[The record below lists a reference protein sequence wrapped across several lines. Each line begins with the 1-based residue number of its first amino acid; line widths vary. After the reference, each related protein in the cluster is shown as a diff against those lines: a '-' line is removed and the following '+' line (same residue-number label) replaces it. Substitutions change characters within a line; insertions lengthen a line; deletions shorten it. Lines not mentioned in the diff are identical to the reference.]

1 MQKITAF
8 AKWRLCATQLC
19 THTGFRFLM
28 KLSVCCCTIVLIT
41 AQLLLAKTSNSQSI
55 KDETITIGAKNETLK
70 KTLKKIEKL
79 SGFQMAYPSEK
90 IIQYKNITLQTET
103 RTVEKTLR
111 LILDDTDLDFKQFD
125 KKIIIFEKNPVKSKA
140 TDAENTRVKPTEYI
154 AGELKGKVYFDD
166 NSNPVPGASVT
177 LKGDPGIG
185 TTTDNNGSFK
195 LSIPDKYK
203 GNAFTIVVAFIG
215 YNKEEVLVTNI
226 DAFVTV
232 RLKSASSALNEVVVT
247 ALGIKKE
254 RKALGFS
261 VTEVKGDE
269 LVQARE
275 VNVANS
281 LEGKVAGVN
290 VSSLATGPGG
300 SSRVVIRGSGSIA
313 GNNQPLYVVNGMPID
328 NVPSTPNTT
337 NGGGASLNVDNG
349 DGISGIN
356 PDDIESISVLKGGT
370 ASALYGSRASNGV
383 ILITTK
389 KGAAQKGIGV
399 EYNSTFTAE
408 TPEIIPDW
416 QYQYGEGKF
425 GIPVTN
431 QQDAISYG
439 RLSYGGKLD
448 GSSVIQFDG
457 VSRPYVAQKNNI
469 KNFYNTGITF
479 TNTVAFTG
487 GSDALNFRFSASD
500 LNNKGIVPN
509 NSLDKKISNLNV
521 NAKLGKNL
529 SIEAVAQYNVENNFN
544 RPGLGDA
551 LGNPNWGTYMIAN
564 SVDLR
569 NLAPGYDSSGNETL
583 WNSSGFATNP
593 YFVVNRFQQKDTKN
607 RFIGYAS
614 VKYNLLDNLFIKGR
628 VSDDYLAYQN
638 TGITPNG
645 TAYAPQGVMNVVNY
659 NTSEINT
666 ELTLNYNTKF
676 LKDFNVNVLAGGNE
690 QKHTLNG
697 LEVDASNFS
706 IPFFYSLSNVN
717 SIVTLPKYS
726 KTAVNSV
733 FASADFDYKSIV
745 YLSVTGR
752 NDWFST
758 LSLDADHIFYPSV
771 SGSFI
776 VSEAVKLPS
785 WINYAK
791 LRGSWAQVGGGAPN
805 PYGIN
810 LTYSQVAGSSVPLQ
824 EITRDA
830 NGNLV
835 IPNSKL
841 KPYTSQ
847 TFEAGA
853 EMKFLNNRL
862 GLDLALYNRTTINDI
877 VPANVDPLSGF
888 NSAYLNIGKISNKGV
903 ELLLTGRPVKANHF
917 TWDVTYTYSYNKN
930 TVEQLAAG
938 QNSFFLGTS
947 VNSYVS
953 IYAEVGKPYGQI
965 QAYLLKKDAQ
975 GRTVYAANGNEE
987 QGNQVDI
994 GTAVAP
1000 SAMSITNSFN
1010 FHRFNFSFLIDG
1022 KYGNKIY
1029 SGTNLYGDRFGL
1041 AKSTLPGRDSGLP
1054 VSGVDDNGQT
1064 FNYTVPV
1071 TNIATF
1077 YDNRKNISSFFVY
1090 DGSFIKLRQVIFGY
1104 NIPAKS
1110 IGSIHIQSMNLSFVA
1125 RNLLI
1130 LYKKAPNIDPESTF
1144 TAGNEQGLEMFGVP
1158 RTRSYGLNL
1167 MVKF

>member
-1 MQKITAF
+1 MLI
-8 AKWRLCATQLC
+8 
-19 THTGFRFLM
+19 
-28 KLSVCCCTIVLIT
+28 SV
-41 AQLLLAKTSNSQSI
+41 QLLLAKTGSSQSI
-55 KDETITIGAKNETLK
+55 KDETITVEAKNETLK
-70 KTLKKIEKL
+70 TTLKKIEKL

-90 IIQYKNITLQTET
+90 IVQYKNISLRKET
-103 RTVEKTLR
+103 RTVEKTLK
-111 LILDDTDLDFKQFD
+111 LILDNTNLDFKQFD
-125 KKIIIFEKNPVKSKA
+125 KKIIIFEKDDIKNQPSSA
-140 TDAENTRVKPTEYI
+140 DNQQNSTAEYI
-154 AGELKGKVYFDD
+154 AGVLKGKVYFDD
-166 NSNPVPGASVT
+166 NSNSVPGASVT
-177 LKGDPGIG
+177 LKNEPGVG
-185 TTTDNNGSFK
+185 TITNNAGAFE
-195 LSIPDKYK
+195 LTIPDKYNGK
-203 GNAFTIVVAFIG
+203 AITIVVAYIG
-215 YNKEEVLVTNI
+215 YNREEITVTDINAPLVI
-226 DAFVTV
+226 
-232 RLKSASSALNEVVVT
+232 RLKPTSSALNEVVVT

-254 RKALGFS
+254 RKAVGFS

-275 VNVANS
+275 VNVANA

-337 NGGGASLNVDNG
+337 NGSGTSLNVDNG

-408 TPEIIPDW
+408 TPEVIPDW
-416 QYQYGEGKF
+416 QYEYGEGKF
-425 GIPVTN
+425 GTPVTN

-439 RLSYGGKLD
+439 RLSFGGKLD

-457 VSRPYVAQKNNI
+457 VSRPYIAQKNNI
-469 KNFYNTGITF
+469 KNFYHTGKTF

-487 GSDALNFRFSASD
+487 GSDALNFRFSVSD

-509 NSLDKKISNLNV
+509 NSLDKKIANLNV
-521 NAKLGKNL
+521 NAKLSKNL
-529 SIEAVAQYNVENNFN
+529 SIEAVAQYNVEDNLN

-564 SVDLR
+564 SVDIR
-569 NLAPGYDSSGNETL
+569 NLAPGYDANGNETL

-614 VKYNLLDNLFIKGR
+614 VRYNLLDNLFIKAR
-628 VSDDYLAYQN
+628 VSDDNLSYSN
-638 TGITPNG
+638 TGIAPTG
-645 TAYAPQGVMNVVNY
+645 TAFAPQGVMNVVKY
-659 NTSEINT
+659 TTSEINT
-666 ELTLNYNTKF
+666 ELTVNYNTKF
-676 LKDFNVNVLAGGNE
+676 LKKFNVNVLAGGNK
-690 QKHTLNG
+690 QQHTLDG
-697 LEVDASNFS
+697 LEVDGSNFN
-706 IPFFYSLSNVN
+706 IPFFYSLSNV
-717 SIVTLPKYS
+717 SSVITLPRYA

-733 FASADFDYKSIV
+733 FASADFDYKSIA

-758 LSLDADHIFYPSV
+758 LSVNDDHIFYPSI

-776 VSEAVKLPS
+776 LSEAVKLPS
-785 WINYAK
+785 WISYAK

-805 PYGIN
+805 PYGIS
-810 LTYSQVAGSSVPLQ
+810 LTYSQLAGSTIPLQ
-824 EITRDA
+824 QISRDA

-835 IPNSKL
+835 VPNSKL

-847 TFEAGA
+847 TFEVGT
-853 EMKFLNNRL
+853 EFKFFNNRL
-862 GLDLALYNRTTINDI
+862 GLDLALYNRATINDI

-888 NSAYLNIGKISNKGV
+888 NSAYLNIGKISNKGI
-903 ELLLTGRPVKANHF
+903 ELLLTGRPVKENHF

-930 TVEQLAAG
+930 RVEKLAAG

-947 VNSYVS
+947 VNNYVS
-953 IYAEVGKPYGQI
+953 IYAEVGKPYGEI
-965 QAYLLKKDAQ
+965 QAYALKKDAQ

-987 QGNQVDI
+987 QGDLVDV
-994 GTAVAP
+994 GTGVAP

-1041 AKSTLPGRDSGLP
+1041 LKSTLPGRADGLALN
-1054 VSGVDDNGQT
+1054 GVDDNGQP

-1071 TNIATF
+1071 SNIATF

-1090 DGSFIKLRQVIFGY
+1090 DGSFIKLRQVILGY

-1110 IGSIHIQSMNLSFVA
+1110 IGSIKIQSLNLSFVA

-1144 TAGNEQGLEMFGVP
+1144 TA
-1158 RTRSYGLNL
+1158 
-1167 MVKF
+1167 

>member
-1 MQKITAF
+1 MQKNTAF
-8 AKWRLCATQLC
+8 AKWRFSAAELC
-19 THTGFRFLM
+19 THIGFPFLM
-28 KLSVCCCTIVLIT
+28 RLSVCCCSIILIT
-41 AQLLLAKTSNSQSI
+41 AQLLLAKTGNSQNI
-55 KDETITIGAKNETLK
+55 KDETITIEAKNETLK

-90 IIQYKNITLQTET
+90 IVQYKNITLSKET

-111 LILDDTDLDFKQFD
+111 LILDNTNLDFKQFD
-125 KKIIIFEKNPVKSKA
+125 KKIIIFEKNEVKNKA
-140 TDAENTRVKPTEYI
+140 SDAMNLPNNTAEYI
-154 AGELKGKVYFDD
+154 AGVLKGKVYFDD
-166 NSNPVPGASVT
+166 NSSPVPGASVT
-177 LKGDPGIG
+177 LKNDPGVG
-185 TTTDNNGSFK
+185 TITNSTGAFE
-195 LSIPDKYK
+195 LTIPDKYNGK
-203 GNAFTIVVAFIG
+203 AITIVVAYIG
-215 YNKEEVLVTNI
+215 YNKEEVTITDVNSPLTI
-226 DAFVTV
+226 
-232 RLKSASSALNEVVVT
+232 RLKPTFSALNEVVVT

-254 RKALGFS
+254 RKAVGFS

-275 VNVANS
+275 VNVANA

-328 NVPSTPNTT
+328 NAPSTPNTT
-337 NGGGASLNVDNG
+337 NGSGTSLNVDNG

-408 TPEIIPDW
+408 TPEVIPDW

-425 GIPVTN
+425 GTPVTN

-439 RLSYGGKLD
+439 RLSFGGKLD

-469 KNFYNTGITF
+469 KNFYNTGKTF
-479 TNTVAFTG
+479 TNTIAFTG
-487 GSDALNFRFSASD
+487 GSDALNFRFSISD

-521 NAKLGKNL
+521 NAKLSKNL
-529 SIEAVAQYNVENNFN
+529 SIEAVAQYNVEDNFN

-564 SVDLR
+564 SVDIR
-569 NLAPGYDSSGNETL
+569 NLAPGYDANGNETL
-583 WNSSGFATNP
+583 WNASGFATNP

-628 VSDDYLAYQN
+628 VSDDNLSYDY
-638 TGITPNG
+638 TGITPTG
-645 TAYAPQGVMNVVNY
+645 TAYAPQGVMNVIKTT
-659 NTSEINT
+659 TSEINT
-666 ELTLNYNTKF
+666 ELTANYNTKF
-676 LKDFNVNVLAGGNE
+676 LKNFNVNVLAGGNK
-690 QKHTLNG
+690 QQHTLNG
-697 LEVDASNFS
+697 VEVDGSNFN

-717 SIVTLPKYS
+717 SVITLPRYA

-733 FASADFDYKSIV
+733 FAAADFDYKSIA

-758 LSLDADHIFYPSV
+758 LSVNDDHIFYPSV

-776 VSEAVKLPS
+776 LSEAVKLPS
-785 WINYAK
+785 WISYAK

-810 LTYSQVAGSSVPLQ
+810 LTYSQLAGSTIPLQ
-824 EITRDA
+824 QISRDA

-835 IPNSKL
+835 VPNSKL

-847 TFEAGA
+847 TTEVGT
-853 EMKFLNNRL
+853 ELKFFNNRL
-862 GLDLALYNRTTINDI
+862 GLDLALYNRATINDI

-888 NSAYLNIGKISNKGV
+888 SSAYLNIGKISNKGI
-903 ELLLTGRPVKANHF
+903 ELLLTGRPIKANHF

-930 TVEQLAAG
+930 TVEKLAAG
-938 QNSFFLGTS
+938 QNSFFLGTA

-965 QAYLLKKDAQ
+965 QAYALKKDAQ

-987 QGNQVDI
+987 QGDLVDM
-994 GTAVAP
+994 GTGVAP

-1029 SGTNLYGDRFGL
+1029 SGTNLYGNRFGL
-1041 AKSTLPGRDSGLP
+1041 LKSTLPGRDSGLP
-1054 VSGVDDNGQT
+1054 LSGVDDNGQP

-1071 TNIATF
+1071 SDIATF

-1110 IGSIHIQSMNLSFVA
+1110 IGSIKIQSLNISFVA

-1158 RTRSYGLNL
+1158 RTRSYG
-1167 MVKF
+1167 

>member
-1 MQKITAF
+1 M
-8 AKWRLCATQLC
+8 R
-19 THTGFRFLM
+19 
-28 KLSVCCCTIVLIT
+28 LSVCCCSIMLIT
-41 AQLLLAKTSNSQSI
+41 AQLLLAKTGNSQNI
-55 KDETITIGAKNETLK
+55 KDETITIEAKNEPLK

-90 IIQYKNITLQTET
+90 IVLYQNITIPKET
-103 RTVEKTLR
+103 RTVEKTLK
-111 LILDDTDLDFKQFD
+111 LILDNTDLDFKQFD
-125 KKIIIFEKNPVKSKA
+125 KKIIIFEKSDVKNKSS
-140 TDAENTRVKPTEYI
+140 DAIGPPNSRAEYT
-154 AGELKGKVYFDD
+154 AGVLKGKVYFDD
-166 NSNPVPGASVT
+166 NSQPVPGASVI
-177 LKGDPGIG
+177 LKNDPGVG
-185 TTTDNNGSFK
+185 TTTNNAGEFE
-195 LSIPDKYK
+195 LNIPDKYNGK
-203 GNAFTIVVAFIG
+203 PVTVVVAYIG
-215 YNKEEVLVTNI
+215 YNKEEVTAANLSSLLI
-226 DAFVTV
+226 I
-232 RLKSASSALNEVVVT
+232 RLKPASSALSEVVVT
-247 ALGIKKE
+247 ALGIRKE
-254 RKALGFS
+254 RKAVGFS
-261 VTEVKGDE
+261 VTEVKGED

-275 VNVANS
+275 VNVANA

-290 VSSLATGPGG
+290 VSSLASGPGG

-337 NGGGASLNVDNG
+337 NGSGTSLNVDNG

-389 KGAAQKGIGV
+389 KGAAQKGVGV
-399 EYNSTFTAE
+399 EYNSTFAAE
-408 TPEIIPDW
+408 TPLVIPDW

-425 GIPVTN
+425 GTVVTN

-439 RLSYGGKLD
+439 RLSFGAKLD

-457 VSRPYVAQKNNI
+457 VSRPYIAQKNNI
-469 KNFYNTGITF
+469 KNFYNTGKTF

-487 GSDALNFRFSASD
+487 GSEALNFRFSVSD

-529 SIEAVAQYNVENNFN
+529 SIEAVAQYNVENNIN

-564 SVDLR
+564 SVDIR
-569 NLAPGYDSSGNETL
+569 NLAPGYDANGNETL
-583 WNSSGFATNP
+583 WNVSGYASNP
-593 YFVVNRFQQKDTKN
+593 YFVVNRFQEKDTKN

-628 VSDDYLAYQN
+628 VSDDYLSYDY
-638 TGITPNG
+638 TGITPTG
-645 TAYAPQGVMNVVNY
+645 TAYAPQGVMNVTKY
-659 NTSEINT
+659 STSEINS

-676 LKDFNVNVLAGGNE
+676 LKDFNVNVLAGGNK
-690 QKHTLNG
+690 QQHTLDG
-697 LEVDASNFS
+697 VEVDGSNFN

-717 SIVTLPKYS
+717 AVVTLPKYT

-733 FASADFDYKSIV
+733 FASADFDYKGIA

-758 LSLDADHIFYPSV
+758 LSIEDDHIFYPSV

-776 VSEAVKLPS
+776 LSEATRLPE
-785 WINYAK
+785 WISYAK
-791 LRGSWAQVGGGAPN
+791 LRASWAQVGGGAPN

-810 LTYSQVAGSSVPLQ
+810 LTYSQLAGSTIPLQ
-824 EITRDA
+824 QISRDV
-830 NGNLV
+830 NGDLV
-835 IPNSKL
+835 VPNSKL
-841 KPYTSQ
+841 KPYISQ
-847 TFEAGA
+847 TFEVGT
-853 EMKFLNNRL
+853 ELKFFKNRL

-888 NSAYLNIGKISNKGV
+888 SSAYLNIGKISNKGI
-903 ELLLTGRPVKANHF
+903 ELLLTGRPVKADHF

-930 TVEQLAAG
+930 TVEKLAAG
-938 QNSFFLGTS
+938 QNSFFLGTA

-953 IYAEVGKPYGQI
+953 IYAEVGKPYGQL
-965 QAYLLKKDAQ
+965 QAYALKKDAQ

-987 QGNQVDI
+987 QGAPVDL
-994 GTAVAP
+994 GTGVAP

-1010 FHRFNFSFLIDG
+1010 YHRFNFSFLIDG

-1041 AKSTLPGRDSGLP
+1041 LKSTLPGRESGLAL
-1054 VSGVDDNGQT
+1054 SGVDDGGQP

-1071 TNIATF
+1071 SDLANF

-1104 NIPAKS
+1104 NVPAKH
-1110 IGSIHIQSMNLSFVA
+1110 IGSVKIQSLNVSFVA

>member
-1 MQKITAF
+1 MQKNTAF
-8 AKWRLCATQLC
+8 AKWRLCATQIC

-28 KLSVCCCTIVLIT
+28 KLSICYFTILFIT
-41 AQLLLAKTSNSQSI
+41 AQLLLAKTGSSQSI
-55 KDETITIGAKNETLK
+55 KDETITIGAKNEPLK

-90 IIQYKNITLQTET
+90 IIQYKNVTLQTET
-103 RTVEKTLR
+103 RTIERTLR
-111 LILDDTDLDFKQFD
+111 LILDNTDLDFKQFD
-125 KKIIIFEKNPVKSKA
+125 KKIIIFEKNPPKSRA
-140 TDAENTRVKPTEYI
+140 AEAENVQGATLKYAV
-154 AGELKGKVYFDD
+154 GELKGKVYFDD
-166 NSNPVPGASVT
+166 NSNPVPGATVS
-177 LKGDPGIG
+177 LKDDPGIG
-185 TTTDNNGSFK
+185 TATDNNGAFK
-195 LSIPDKYK
+195 LSIPDKYN
-203 GNAFTIVVAFIG
+203 GRAFSIVVAFIG

-226 DAFVTV
+226 DAPLVV
-232 RLKSASSALNEVVVT
+232 RLKPVSSALNEVVVT

-254 RKALGFS
+254 RKAVGFS

-275 VNVANS
+275 VNVANA

-328 NVPSTPNTT
+328 NIPSTPTTT
-337 NGGGASLNVDNG
+337 NSGGLNVDNG

-389 KGAAQKGIGV
+389 KGATQRGVGV
-399 EYNSTFTAE
+399 EYNSTFTEE
-408 TPEIIPDW
+408 TPELIPDW
-416 QYQYGEGKF
+416 QYEYGEGKF
-425 GIPVTN
+425 GTKVTT

-439 RLSYGGKLD
+439 RLSYGAKLD

-469 KNFYNTGITF
+469 KNFYNTGKTF

-487 GSDALNFRFSASD
+487 GSDALNFRFSVSD
-500 LNNKGIVPN
+500 LNDKGIVPN
-509 NSLDKKISNLNV
+509 NTLDKKIANLNV

-529 SIEAVAQYNVENNFN
+529 SVEAVGQYNVENNLN

-564 SVDLR
+564 SVDIR
-569 NLAPGYDSSGNETL
+569 SLAPGYDANGNEIL

-593 YFVVNRFQQKDTKN
+593 YFTINRFQQKDTKN

-628 VSDDYLAYQN
+628 VSDDYLSYEY
-638 TGITPNG
+638 TGITPTG
-645 TAYAPQGVMNVVNY
+645 TAYAPQGAISVVNY
-659 NTSEINT
+659 NTAEINS
-666 ELTLNYNTKF
+666 ELTLNYNTRF
-676 LKDFNVNVLAGGNE
+676 LKDFNANVLAGGNQ
-690 QKHTLNG
+690 QKHTLSG
-697 LEVDASNFS
+697 LEVDGSNFN

-717 SIVTLPKYS
+717 SSVTLPRYS

-758 LSLDADHIFYPSV
+758 LSLDQDHIFYPSV

-776 VSEAVKLPS
+776 LSEAVKLPS

-810 LTYSQVAGSSVPLQ
+810 LTYTQVAGSTMPLQ

-847 TFEAGA
+847 TVEVGA
-853 EMKFLNNRL
+853 EMKFFNNRL
-862 GLDLALYNRTTINDI
+862 GLDLALYNRSTINDI

-888 NSAYLNIGKISNKGV
+888 TSAYLNIGKINNKGI
-903 ELLLTGRPVKANHF
+903 ELLLTGRPVKASHF
-917 TWDVTYTYSYNKN
+917 SWDVTYTYSYNKN
-930 TVEQLAAG
+930 TVERLAAG

-953 IYAEVGKPYGQI
+953 VYAEVGKPYGQI
-965 QAYLLKKDAQ
+965 QAYQPKKDAQ

-987 QGNQVDI
+987 QGNLVDM
-994 GTAVAP
+994 GTGVAP

-1010 FHRFNFSFLIDG
+1010 YHRFNFSFLIDG

-1029 SGTNLYGDRFGL
+1029 SGTNLYADRFGL
-1041 AKSTLPGRDSGLP
+1041 LKSTLPGRDNGLALN
-1054 VSGVDDNGQT
+1054 GVDDNDQPFT
-1064 FNYTVPV
+1064 YTVPV
-1071 TNIATF
+1071 SNIATF

-1090 DGSFIKLRQVIFGY
+1090 DGSFIKLRQVILGY
-1104 NIPAKS
+1104 NVPTKN
-1110 IGSIHIQSMNLSFVA
+1110 IGPIRIQSLNLSFVG

-1144 TAGNEQGLEMFGVP
+1144 TAGNEQGMEMFGVP
-1158 RTRSYGLNL
+1158 RVRSYGLNL

>member
-1 MQKITAF
+1 MQKNTAF
-8 AKWRLCATQLC
+8 AKWRFSAAELC
-19 THTGFRFLM
+19 THIGFPFLM
-28 KLSVCCCTIVLIT
+28 RLSVCCCSIILIT
-41 AQLLLAKTSNSQSI
+41 AQLLLAKTGNSQNI
-55 KDETITIGAKNETLK
+55 KDETITIEAKNETLK

-90 IIQYKNITLQTET
+90 IVQYKNITLPKET

-111 LILDDTDLDFKQFD
+111 LILDNTGLDFKQFD
-125 KKIIIFEKNPVKSKA
+125 KKIIIFEKNEIKNKA
-140 TDAENTRVKPTEYI
+140 SDVTNLPNNTAEYI
-154 AGELKGKVYFDD
+154 AGVLKGKVYFDD
-166 NSNPVPGASVT
+166 NSSPVPGASVT
-177 LKGDPGIG
+177 LKNEPGVG
-185 TTTDNNGSFK
+185 TITNNTGAFE
-195 LSIPDKYK
+195 LTIPDKYNGK
-203 GNAFTIVVAFIG
+203 AITIVVAYIG
-215 YNKEEVLVTNI
+215 YNKEEVTITDVNSPLI
-226 DAFVTV
+226 I
-232 RLKSASSALNEVVVT
+232 RLKPTSSALNEVVVT

-254 RKALGFS
+254 RKAVGFS
-261 VTEVKGDE
+261 VTEVKGEE

-290 VSSLATGPGG
+290 VSSLASGPGG

-328 NVPSTPNTT
+328 NVGSTPTTT
-337 NGGGASLNVDNG
+337 NSGGMNTDNG

-389 KGAAQKGIGV
+389 KGAAQKGVGV

-408 TPEIIPDW
+408 TPELLPDW

-425 GIPVTN
+425 GTPVTN

-457 VSRPYVAQKNNI
+457 VSRPYIAQKNNI
-469 KNFYNTGITF
+469 KNFYNTGKTF

-487 GSDALNFRFSASD
+487 GSDALNFRFSVSD

-509 NSLDKKISNLNV
+509 NSLDKKISNLSV
-521 NAKLGKNL
+521 NAKLSKNL
-529 SIEAVAQYNVENNFN
+529 SIEAVAQYNVEDNFN

-564 SVDLR
+564 SVDIR
-569 NLAPGYDSSGNETL
+569 SLAPGYDASGNETL
-583 WNSSGFATNP
+583 WNPSGFATNP
-593 YFVVNRFQQKDTKN
+593 YFVINRFQQKDTKN

-628 VSDDYLAYQN
+628 VSDDDLSYNY
-638 TGITPNG
+638 TGITPTG
-645 TAYAPQGVMNVVNY
+645 TAYAPQGIMNVIKT
-659 NTSEINT
+659 NTAEINT
-666 ELTLNYNTKF
+666 ELTVNYNTRF
-676 LKDFNVNVLAGGNE
+676 LKDFNVNVLAGGNK
-690 QKHTLNG
+690 QKHTLDG
-697 LEVDASNFS
+697 VEVDGSNFN

-717 SIVTLPKYS
+717 SVITLPRYA

-733 FASADFDYKSIV
+733 FAAADFDYKSIA

-758 LSLDADHIFYPSV
+758 LSVDDDHIFYPSV

-776 VSEAVKLPS
+776 LSEAVKLPS
-785 WINYAK
+785 WISYAK

-810 LTYSQVAGSSVPLQ
+810 LTYSQLAGSTIPLQ
-824 EITRDA
+824 QISRDA

-835 IPNSKL
+835 VPNSKL

-847 TFEAGA
+847 TTEVGT
-853 EMKFLNNRL
+853 ELKFFNNRL
-862 GLDLALYNRTTINDI
+862 GLDIALYNRTTINDI

-888 NSAYLNIGKISNKGV
+888 SSAYLNIGKINNKGI

-930 TVEQLAAG
+930 TVKELAAG

-947 VNSYVS
+947 VNNYVS
-953 IYAEVGKPYGQI
+953 IYAEVGKPYGEI
-965 QAYLLKKDAQ
+965 QAYPLKKDAQ

-987 QGNQVDI
+987 QGDPVDV
-994 GTAVAP
+994 GTGVAP

-1041 AKSTLPGRDSGLP
+1041 LKSTLPGRDSGLP
-1054 VSGVDDNGQT
+1054 LSGVDDNGQP
-1064 FNYTVPV
+1064 FSYTVPV
-1071 TNIATF
+1071 SDIATF

-1090 DGSFIKLRQVIFGY
+1090 DGTFIKLRQVILGY
-1104 NIPAKS
+1104 NIPTKS
-1110 IGSIHIQSMNLSFVA
+1110 IGPIKIQSLNLSFVA